1 MMQDIEARQPT
12 EEALRQAA
20 ELGDLV
26 QLLDQAHLLVLDMN
40 GRITRWNV
48 GCRRLYGFTAEEAL
62 GRLSYELLRT
72 HYPEPLET
80 IRATLLAAG
89 RWTGELVHQTAAG
102 REVVVASE
110 WLLGRD
116 AAGRP
121 AMILEANTDVTD
133 RKRAEEA
140 LRRTAEQLDRS
151 NKDLEQFAYVA
162 SHDLQEPL
170 RMVTSFLQ
178 LLSDRYRGQ
187 LDDKAQ
193 QFIGYAVDGAQRM
206 SALIHDLLAYSRVNS
221 RGGELAPTDAE
232 AAFDLALQNLHM
244 AIEQSGAAVTH
255 DPLPEVRASKAQL
268 VQLFQ
273 NLVGNAIKYRAA
285 DRPAQVH
292 VSARQ
297 EDGHW
302 LFGVAD
308 NGIGFEQQY
317 EDKLFLIFQ
326 RLHSRSKY
334 SGTGIG
340 LAICKRI
347 VERHGG
353 RIWARGEPGT
363 GATFFFTLP
372 V

>member
-1 MMQDIEARQPT
+1 MAQDIEVQRNAD
-12 EEALRQAA
+12 EELRQLA

-26 QLLDQAHLLVLDMN
+26 QLLDQAHMLVLDLD
-40 GRITRWNV
+40 GRITRWNA
-48 GCRRLYGFTAEEAL
+48 GCRQLYGFTAEEAV
-62 GRLSYELLRT
+62 GRVSHDLLRT
-72 HYPEPLET
+72 RFPEPLDT
-80 IRATLLAAG
+80 VHATLMAAG
-89 RWTGELVHQTAAG
+89 RWKGELVHQTADG

-121 AMILEANTDVTD
+121 TTILEANTDITD
-133 RKRAEEA
+133 RKRAEDA
-140 LRRTAEQLDRS
+140 LRRLAEQLDRS

-170 RMVTSFLQ
+170 RMVTGFLQ
-178 LLSDRYRGQ
+178 LLSERYRGR
-187 LDDKAQ
+187 LDDKAD

-206 SALIHDLLAYSRVNS
+206 STLIHDLLVFSRVNT
-221 RGGELAPTDAE
+221 RGGQLLPTDSQ
-232 AAFDLALQNLHM
+232 AAFDLALKNLHM
-244 AIEQSGAAVTH
+244 AVEQSGAAVTY
-255 DPLPEVRASKAQL
+255 DPLPMIRGDKPQL
-268 VQLFQ
+268 AQLFQ
-273 NLVGNAIKYRAA
+273 NLIGNALKYR
-285 DRPAQVH
+285 DPTRPVQVH
-292 VSARQ
+292 VSARR
-297 EDGHW
+297 EDEHW

-334 SGTGIG
+334 PGTGIG

-353 RIWARGEPGT
+353 RIWARGEPDK
-363 GATFFFTLP
+363 GATFFFTIPL
-372 V
+372 